1 MTYSILMRCP
11 TSLALGIAV
20 QSSFPGAGAL
30 VPSGRYNAGIV
41 ASQGFTSKSGQAAVL
56 GSMRSGLNP
65 ELSLERALRDDR
77 SARERQYAVIAP
89 NGDVATFTGDALA
102 GGAGY
107 SGVETAPG
115 AVAIGNAL
123 SGPQVLSAML
133 ETALQKDAPLEQRL
147 IDALRAGA
155 RAGGE
160 IRGQQSAG
168 LLVVAEGRGYGGDN
182 DRFIELSVFD
192 HDSPIEELARIEKL
206 HRLSYRGSEPGR
218 VVAIDEDTASWL
230 RRLLDGQ
237 RISPLEPRS
246 SGPWSERDADRLNR
260 FLGYENYDN
269 RRHEGIQ
276 IDLDVLADLKARFSI

>member
-1 MTYSILMRCP
+1 MTYSILLRCP

-20 QSSFPGAGAL
+20 QSKFPGAGAL
-30 VPSGRYNAGIV
+30 VPEGRYDAGLV
-41 ASQGFTSKSGQAAVL
+41 ASQGFTSKRGQKAIL
-56 GSMRSGLNP
+56 DSLRGGLNP
-65 ELSLERALRDDR
+65 EQSLERALRDDL
-77 SARERQYAVIAP
+77 AAAERQYAVMAP
-89 NGDVATFTGDALA
+89 NGDLATFTGAALA
-102 GGAGY
+102 VGAGY
-107 SGVETAPG
+107 SGAENAPN
-115 AVAIGNAL
+115 AVAVGNAL
-123 SGPQVLSAML
+123 IGPEVLTAML
-133 ETALQKDAPLEQRL
+133 ETALQKDAPMELKL

-160 IRGQQSAG
+160 LRGQQSAG

-230 RRLLDGQ
+230 RRLLDAQGVT
-237 RISPLEPRS
+237 PLEPRS
-246 SGPWSERDADRLNR
+246 SGPWSEGDADRLNR

-269 RRHEGIQ
+269 RRHEGKQ
-276 IDLDVLADLKARFSI
+276 IDLDVLADLKVRFCV